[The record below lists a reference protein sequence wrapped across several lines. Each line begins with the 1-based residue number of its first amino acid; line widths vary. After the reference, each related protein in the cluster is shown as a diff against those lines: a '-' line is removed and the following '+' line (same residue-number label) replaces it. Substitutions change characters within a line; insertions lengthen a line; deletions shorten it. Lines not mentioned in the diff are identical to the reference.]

1 MVVWGWN
8 GGGTPFPCQSS
19 LGHFWP
25 THPRTHDPPL
35 THTRRVQ
42 ELKTFSLTELHKASS
57 FLQANGLES
66 RLSISI
72 KKLLYITEMASQDV
86 DKMDK
91 FISLLTQE
99 GTFPAK

>member
-1 MVVWGWN
+1 M
-8 GGGTPFPCQSS
+8 
-19 LGHFWP
+19 
-25 THPRTHDPPL
+25 
-35 THTRRVQ
+35 
-42 ELKTFSLTELHKASS
+42 
-57 FLQANGLES
+57 QAGGLEN

-99 GTFPAK
+99 GTFPEK